1 MNLGIVQGRLSPP
14 VDNKIQE
21 FPERWKEEFVLLR
34 HFGLNHI
41 EWIFTKKTFPQ
52 NLQLDLRNY
61 SFEINSICCDHLID
75 KRITDSEFLSK
86 YLRPICE
93 FALYNNIKS
102 ITIPLLE
109 ESKISIA
116 EFSQFTDKML
126 HYGEIYPELF
136 FCFEMDA
143 PYQLAVELAKKSNN
157 FLLTFDTGNITAWGY
172 EPSAYLFAIKK
183 YLANVHLKDFGDYGG
198 IALNGSSVRPG
209 EGKTD
214 FDLIFKTLAAINYTG
229 TFTLQTARWKD
240 GYEASTIRQHI
251 QYFNWHYEKYF

>member
-86 YLRPICE
+86 YLRSVCE

-157 FLLTFDTGNITAWGY
+157 FLLTFDTGNITDWGY

-183 YLANVHLKDFGDYGG
+183 YLANVHLKDVHFTDSHS
-198 IALNGSSVRPG
+198 IWPG
-209 EGKTD
+209 AGKTD
-214 FDLIFKTLAAINYTG
+214 FDLIFKTLAAINYTS
-229 TFTLQTARWKD
+229 TFTLQTARGED
-240 GYEASTIRQHI
+240 GREWETIRKHT
-251 QYFNWHYEKYF
+251 QYFKELYEKHF